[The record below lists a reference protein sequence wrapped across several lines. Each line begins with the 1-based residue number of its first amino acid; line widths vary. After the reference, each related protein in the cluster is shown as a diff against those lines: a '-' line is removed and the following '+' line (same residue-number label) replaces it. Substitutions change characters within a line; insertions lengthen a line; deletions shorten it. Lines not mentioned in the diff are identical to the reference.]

1 MSEDHAAALHNSVTY
16 KTTSL
21 RKTFILVVIQQ
32 SFIWEKNNSMRF
44 MTEIKNI

>member
-32 SFIWEKNNSMRF
+32 SFIWEKNSMRF